1 MAIYK
6 VTDLYERISKLMD
19 EKYEYVRVDVIPAD
33 DQYPESINF
42 EAIEESHIGVDL
54 ESIEATNLPEEYA
67 RCCS

>member
-19 EKYEYVRVDVIPAD
+19 EKYEYVRVDVIPAG